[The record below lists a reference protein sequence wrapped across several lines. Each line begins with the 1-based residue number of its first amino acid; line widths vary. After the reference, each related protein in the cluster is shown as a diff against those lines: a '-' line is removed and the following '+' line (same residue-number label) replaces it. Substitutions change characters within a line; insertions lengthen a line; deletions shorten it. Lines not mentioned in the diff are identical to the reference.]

1 MDVMTDMMIYVLVGI
16 IGLCVGS
23 FLTVVIH
30 RVPLMMMR
38 EWQLE
43 TDDFIQASELDT
55 ATKVRVHHALTPS
68 QPPLNLALPRSH
80 CPHCHTTIAWY
91 DNLPVLSYL
100 LCRGRCRHCHHR
112 IAWQY
117 PATELVTAILSI
129 LTVAVLGMGI
139 DGVLGLIFVYF
150 LITLSMIDYQTQ
162 LLPDRLVLPLGMIGL
177 FANTWQVFCTPT
189 DAIYGAIA
197 GFVSLWSVN
206 ALYRILR
213 GHDGMGLGDAKLLA
227 AIGAWLGIWA
237 LPLVLLIGAGLG
249 VIAGLC
255 QQRTDGKAVAFAFGP
270 YLAMGGVIGL
280 LFGQAILT
288 KYLSLF

>member
-1 MDVMTDMMIYVLVGI
+1 MNVMTDMMIYVLVGV

-30 RVPLMMMR
+30 RMPLMMMR

-55 ATKVRVHHALTPS
+55 VTKARVHHALTPS

-129 LTVAVLGMGI
+129 LTIAVLGMDI
-139 DGVLGLIFVYF
+139 HGVLGLIFVYF
-150 LITLSMIDYQTQ
+150 LIALSMIDYQTQ

-197 GFVSLWSVN
+197 GFVSLWAVN
-206 ALYRILR
+206 AIYRILR

-227 AIGAWLGIWA
+227 AIGAWLGVWA
-237 LPLVLLIGAGLG
+237 LPLVLLMGAGLG
-249 VIAGLC
+249 VIAGLY
-255 QQRTDGKAVAFAFGP
+255 QQRADGKNIAFAFGP
-270 YLAMGGVIGL
+270 YLAVGGVIGL
-280 LFGQAILT
+280 LFGQAILAW
-288 KYLSLF
+288 YLGLL